1 MNVLRHESRIAIER
15 AGWLTRHRQTTVCHV
30 TDFTEHGVRLR
41 TEVLSLKVGDVLDL
55 KCALDGDQDIECRLA
70 VTHVHDSTVGAVM
83 IEIAQHHQERLSQFI
98 ENVITVNLNG
108 TVASS
113 HAPASTSDPTTTAPG
128 SQLVPLL
135 CLFGVI
141 ALVSAITPAIKYTL
155 QHDAVD
161 FLQVAASRIVIGFIL
176 LAGITL
182 SFDAKGIRS
191 LTARDLWKLAV
202 LGLLGVGGY
211 PIAAWGLVYSSVTHF
226 AIIYSLLPTFTTLLS
241 IARGKDQPG
250 IATLVGLFISWGGCL
265 VVLAGPS
272 GPGMAWGVGDAL
284 ILVFTVMMSG
294 YLVLSPSIIKR
305 VGVWTANTTMF
316 GMISIVMLSG
326 EAARSTLPAASVS
339 PMGIGLLLFIGTAT
353 ASVFVL
359 RSRALQSLSP
369 AVVGAYHN
377 LIPIGTIGLAALW
390 LNETVTVPMLLGAV
404 AVVAGTELV
413 RRAPVWR
420 LRKEQQWRLLKPT
433 QSGPPGRSVIELE
446 TAQIP
451 DVPARVA

>member
-113 HAPASTSDPTTTAPG
+113 HAPASTSHPTTTAPG

-176 LAGITL
+176 LAGI
-182 SFDAKGIRS
+182 I
-191 LTARDLWKLAV
+191 
-202 LGLLGVGGY
+202 
-211 PIAAWGLVYSSVTHF
+211 GLVSPLGDLGESMVKRSIGVKDMGSV
-226 AIIYSLLPTFTTLLS
+226 LP
-241 IARGKDQPG
+241 GH
-250 IATLVGLFISWGGCL
+250 GG
-265 VVLAGPS
+265 
-272 GPGMAWGVGDAL
+272 
-284 ILVFTVMMSG
+284 
-294 YLVLSPSIIKR
+294 
-305 VGVWTANTTMF
+305 
-316 GMISIVMLSG
+316 MLD
-326 EAARSTLPAASVS
+326 R
-339 PMGIGLLLFIGTAT
+339 IDGLLL
-353 ASVFVL
+353 VL
-359 RSRALQSLSP
+359 P
-369 AVVGAYHN
+369 AVYFAFR
-377 LIPIGTIGLAALW
+377 TFGLL
-390 LNETVTVPMLLGAV
+390 
-404 AVVAGTELV
+404 
-413 RRAPVWR
+413 
-420 LRKEQQWRLLKPT
+420 
-433 QSGPPGRSVIELE
+433 
-446 TAQIP
+446 
-451 DVPARVA
+451 